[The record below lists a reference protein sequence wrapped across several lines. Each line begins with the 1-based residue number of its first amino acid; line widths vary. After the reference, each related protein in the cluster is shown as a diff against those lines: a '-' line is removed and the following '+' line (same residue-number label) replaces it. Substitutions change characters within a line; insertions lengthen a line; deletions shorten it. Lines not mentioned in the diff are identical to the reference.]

1 MKIHEPRQR
10 QGTVKGPLWLHLWQ
24 HFECLLDSLDDL
36 QACADVTCI
45 SFEELDKDKKEYIKQ
60 NCRGLWL
67 SITDTKKILKD
78 QLGPIADCINEG

>member
-10 QGTVKGPLWLHLWQ
+10 QGTVKGPL
-24 HFECLLDSLDDL
+24 FECLLDSLDDL

-78 QLGPIADCINEG
+78 QLGPIADCINDG